1 MAKVFNYPEYR
12 GAGYPDHLKEI
23 IMKSDLPDFS
33 NYTSNRVFEGVKVLK
48 GKEAE
53 EAKARM
59 KRAFDRLKN
68 NTGK

>member
-1 MAKVFNYPEYR
+1 
-12 GAGYPDHLKEI
+12 
-23 IMKSDLPDFS
+23 MKSDLPDFS

-53 EAKARM
+53 ETKARM

-68 NTGK
+68 NNGK